1 MTHETVLLD
10 LDRLASTT
18 YNIMQT
24 VIAVNAIDSQREG
37 AVSIVVTIG
46 TLGNLTGLSTGLP
59 FQPPGWWRSTGMLS
73 RLG

>member
-37 AVSIVVTIG
+37 AVSGVMQSTLPIV
-46 TLGNLTGLSTGLP
+46 
-59 FQPPGWWRSTGMLS
+59 
-73 RLG
+73 

>member
-24 VIAVNAIDSQREG
+24 VIAVNAIDSEREG
-37 AVSIVVTIG
+37 AVSIVVITV
-46 TLGNLTGLSTGLP
+46 LSTV
-59 FQPPGWWRSTGMLS
+59 
-73 RLG
+73 

>member
-37 AVSIVVTIG
+37 AVSGVMQS
-46 TLGNLTGLSTGLP
+46 TLTDSLTGLLTGLSL
-59 FQPPGWWRSTGMLS
+59 QPPGR
-73 RLG
+73 